1 MAYNSVRRKSVN
13 FDLQYLEE
21 LITITGTVVTGV
33 LIPLAGWFWI
43 KVVKPLTN
51 LLRRQEAAMEAIK
64 DLQDEI
70 TAHGGKTIKD
80 TVKTMRKNLVDVQ
93 ISQRVIKER
102 CKAAL
107 NYADV
112 AMFETDKS
120 GKLIW
125 GNNMFYDLDSLDS
138 LNTSVVKGFD
148 WVSLLRENDQQETL
162 EQFKSCLEM
171 NRTFVR
177 QTRLS
182 NGRPIRMQ
190 GHPLRISDD
199 QNDGFLMS
207 ISLTK
212 N

>member
-1 MAYNSVRRKSVN
+1 MEY
-13 FDLQYLEE
+13 DLKYLEE

-33 LIPLAGWFWI
+33 IIPLAGWFWI

-51 LLRRQEAAMEAIK
+51 LLKRQEASMAAIK

-80 TVKTMRKNLVDVQ
+80 TVKTIRKNLADVEVG
-93 ISQRVIKER
+93 QRVIKER

-107 NYADV
+107 NYADI
-112 AMFETDKS
+112 ALFETDNS
-120 GKLIW
+120 GKLVW
-125 GNNMFYDLDSLDS
+125 GNNMFFDLETVDS
-138 LNTSVVKGFD
+138 LNTNLKGFD
-148 WVSLLRENDQQETL
+148 WISLLRESDQQDTL
-162 EQFKSCLEM
+162 DQFKSCLEM

-190 GHPLRISDD
+190 GHPLRVSDD
-199 QNDGFLMS
+199 QNDGFLIS
-207 ISLTK
+207 ISPITS
-212 N
+212 